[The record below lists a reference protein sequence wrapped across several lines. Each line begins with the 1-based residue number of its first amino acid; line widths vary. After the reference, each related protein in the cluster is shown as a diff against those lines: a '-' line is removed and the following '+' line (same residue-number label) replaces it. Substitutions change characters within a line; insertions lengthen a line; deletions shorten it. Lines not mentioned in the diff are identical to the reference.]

1 MGGSEA
7 SAHCY
12 SVSVSQH
19 SNLISFLETKLL
31 EKFDKQAYLFV
42 YGVAI
47 KAYLVNYLF
56 MV

>member
-12 SVSVSQH
+12 SVPVSQH

-31 EKFDKQAYLFV
+31 ENFDKQAYLFV